1 MAPSDEQTYIMV
13 RFASWFGGVVSVP
26 LAWADL
32 ARLPTVPA
40 HPQIKPDGV
49 QRGLIAEVISRF
61 EKRGYQLKGA
71 APRQAESQIWQD

>member
-1 MAPSDEQTYIMV
+1 
-13 RFASWFGGVVSVP
+13 
-26 LAWADL
+26 
-32 ARLPTVPA
+32 
-40 HPQIKPDGV
+40 V